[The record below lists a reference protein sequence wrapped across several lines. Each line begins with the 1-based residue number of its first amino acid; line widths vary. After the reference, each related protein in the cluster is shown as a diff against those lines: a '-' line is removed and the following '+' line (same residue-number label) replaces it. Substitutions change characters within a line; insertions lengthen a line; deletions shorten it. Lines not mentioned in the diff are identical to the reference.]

1 MDEGAEKEEARR
13 ELERL
18 LRASSQRVREEVL
31 SMLDDA
37 CGKKVDL
44 GHVGLGDAGAR
55 AVGLVLSFT
64 SSLQVLKLS
73 NNSIGDEGARV
84 IAEALKQNTLVT
96 TLDLSNN
103 SIGDEGARVIAE
115 ALKQNTLVTTLDLSN
130 NSIGDE
136 GARVIA
142 EALKQNTLVTT
153 LDLSNNSIGDEGGKA
168 IAEALHR
175 STSVTFLDFKH
186 NKIGDGGGKAFLS
199 FLAASSTFRQ
209 LRCFSDMLKGSTSFA
224 HLLATTHHKRPDV
237 DVSFARWGPLI
248 GFQERGCVNIFF
260 LSLSPPPFFPT
271 YLSSLLR

>member
-103 SIGDEGARVIAE
+103 SIGDEGVRVIAE

-130 NSIGDE
+130 N
-136 GARVIA
+136 
-142 EALKQNTLVTT
+142 N
-153 LDLSNNSIGDEGGKA
+153 IGDEGGKA

>member
-103 SIGDEGARVIAE
+103 
-115 ALKQNTLVTTLDLSN
+115 N
-130 NSIGDE
+130 
-136 GARVIA
+136 
-142 EALKQNTLVTT
+142 
-153 LDLSNNSIGDEGGKA
+153 IGDEGGKA